1 MKRYTTISLATGLL
15 LTLSSCSKFL
25 DIKPYDR
32 TIPETPEDF
41 SAIIHEMCDEIDG
54 SSSTP
59 VGVLAAVVFDAAY
72 TVECW
77 TDNLE
82 TNLTE
87 YPVGNML
94 PTYVGNYCGTGSFY
108 SNCYSTISRCN
119 IVIDNLKQDTD
130 TQETKDILGTAY
142 ALRGICYYQ
151 LLRTCCPPVG
161 ANDEQLG
168 VPIVTEFDMEARP
181 GRSDINTTIAQAES
195 DMKKAME
202 YDIQNELYLFNTDL
216 MNAYLARLY
225 FWSHRYTEAL
235 AAALPL
241 LEKYPLLEGTEYE
254 DMMTDT
260 NAKRGNMLFRT
271 NTLSKGYS
279 TQNSYLQAR
288 PISVRLIRLFPEG
301 NNDIRYRLFVGK
313 KRKNTKIFFAG
324 LRSAELQLIAME
336 SAYHIGET
344 QTALKML
351 NELRSHRISDYEP
364 YTMATLPAVDSDDI
378 IKQDAEGRDLTPLI
392 YAILNER
399 RKELYLEGDRFYE
412 LKRNGRPEFWVTD
425 KGLKYYTRQ
434 FMYTFALPAS
444 DIQLNPSLKQNPGY
458 TEMKY

>member
-1 MKRYTTISLATGLL
+1 MKRHITLSLAAGLL

-25 DIKPYDR
+25 DIKPYDK

-41 SAIIHEMCDEIDG
+41 SAIIHEMCNEIDDSQT
-54 SSSTP
+54 SS
-59 VGVLAAVVFDAAY
+59 VGVLSAIEGSGVY
-72 TVECW
+72 EQECW
-77 TDNLE
+77 MDNLE

-87 YPVGNML
+87 YPAGRML
-94 PTYVGNYCGTGSFY
+94 STYVGSKCGSGSFY
-108 SNCYSTISRCN
+108 RNCYATIGRCN

-130 TQETKDILGTAY
+130 TQEAKDILGTAY
-142 ALRGICYYQ
+142 AIRGICYYQ

-161 ANDEQLG
+161 SSDEQLG

-181 GRSDINTTIAQAES
+181 GRSDINTTVAQAES
-195 DMKKAME
+195 DMKKAVE
-202 YDIQNELYLFNTDL
+202 YDIQNELYLFDTDV

-225 FWSHRYTEAL
+225 FWSHRYTDAL

-241 LEKYPLLEGTEYE
+241 LEKHPLLEGTEYE
-254 DMMTDT
+254 EMMTDL
-260 NAKRGNMLFRT
+260 NAKKGNMLFRAR
-271 NTLSKGYS
+271 TLDKDYS
-279 TQNSYLQAR
+279 TQNSYLKAR
-288 PISVRLIRLFPEG
+288 PISARLIKLFAEG
-301 NNDIRYRLFVGK
+301 DNDIRYRLFVGK
-313 KRKNTKIFFAG
+313 KRTNNKIYFSG

-344 QTALKML
+344 QIALKML
-351 NELRSHRISDYEP
+351 NELRSHRITGCEP

-412 LKRNGRPEFWVTD
+412 LKRNGRPEFWVAS
-425 KGLKYYTRQ
+425 KGLKYYTRK

-444 DIQLNPSLKQNPGY
+444 DIQLDPSLKQNPGY